1 MGDRRGSMEEYVSL
15 FNSLNTLVLYDVNN
29 PTGQI
34 KTYALSNPQKMS
46 GSELNA
52 ISYPHASS
60 ENEYEVFEIGNE
72 SEGVDSHKNLVETV
86 LSIPDHIE
94 GAPVILTE

>member
-1 MGDRRGSMEEYVSL
+1 MGDRRGSMDEYASL
-15 FNSLNTLVLYDVNN
+15 FNSLHTLVLYDVNN

-34 KTYALSNPQKMS
+34 KTYALSNPRKMS

-52 ISYPHASS
+52 LSYPNASS
-60 ENEYEVFEIGNE
+60 ENEYEVFEISNE
-72 SEGVDSHKNLVETV
+72 SEGAGSHQILVDTV
-86 LSIPDHIE
+86 VSIPGHIE